1 MKNLKKLLTAFVLVA
16 LLISSVV
23 TVAIAEASYTGTVA
37 EATEHLDAIKEAKPE
52 EGKSLLDA
60 EKALVVKAY
69 EYLSKNP
76 VNPSDK
82 GYEAMIDRYND
93 YTLATA
99 YLLLKGVDFDRSAS
113 DVSSALAEVYD
124 YVASAPIIASKPQKH
139 SIALGYACANDGC
152 GTYVPFSDA
161 ELYKGIDESAVC
173 VDGCI
178 FNAMDLQPAK
188 LYSYADFESELGEA
202 SFGIAGELLDAIY
215 NTSADNGYFSFLEK
229 QNIAVDFINKS
240 LAIEYKTPVSEA
252 YTGDVATVSAMLAAI
267 DKEAEFNA
275 YADALAE
282 IYKYIVA
289 TPIYPVS
296 SEAAEFAAA
305 YEASCELLSD
315 KLEALVNSLS
325 SPAEKVAVLVSF
337 RGVLAGKPAVLE
349 DAENGI
355 AAVPAVAAVQYSEKT
370 VERYNELCE
379 TVIAELRD
387 AGAALADVP
396 MLEVTFEDVEYDA
409 IPEKFVEDL
418 ELVEALGAED
428 AKTHVYLAALY
439 ENYIKTSAFDPESE
453 NYSGYIARYKKI
465 ACDYVQATYVDRIN
479 NLIQVGDRYA
489 VLVSFREFV
498 AASPLCEEVVA
509 LYNDARLQLRQ
520 DAATLNGKIGI
531 DKLPVYEE
539 PSAPVSTVSYPIL
552 NKFLSTLQVSYDRY
566 ITASAEDKAAAFAVM
581 QKSATDM
588 YFYIKGSVINT
599 ADSDY
604 ESFIA
609 SYSTLRDNI
618 ADELLAIIEEAN
630 DEGRIAAIESVK
642 AFLAAAPLTFD
653 AVDSYNELVSELLSE
668 DADAYF
674 VDSIYYDI
682 LDGIAILEGGDC
694 SDDELLAAG
703 IAVQTAISRLFDNT
717 DPVYEA
723 VKESFDN
730 SCRVLGD
737 VIYNKLSY
745 AIVNL
750 SSDEAAPIVD
760 YLFTYVE
767 QVNTFETVL
776 GVRKALKS
784 TADTCAAI
792 IEKIDSNFDAVACF
806 DDVYADVAAVIA
818 SFDKASG
825 IASKFEIFKELHQM
839 VNYDN
844 FTTFFQSGSS
854 YAGIMAEYD
863 RVAGEL
869 EELLIGLLDT
879 DLSATELAERL
890 GEVYD
895 YLNELCF
902 SARVVDAYN
911 ETLKAAIDAS
921 YEKLALELEEKCSG
935 LAYQAP
941 AGYSTNLSRVFSAL
955 NSASQELKGGETDFY
970 EYLVAYR
977 ILSVDTEDGSDTI
990 FDPACNDYFDA
1001 VETFNLITEE
1011 VADFWLTKIEAAS
1024 ALTEAEKLLEE
1035 YREFISENPFSKDM
1049 IESYNGARISLYDKY
1064 RANASAVF
1072 KGYEE
1077 LVTDLY
1083 SHLVNCPVKESALS
1097 AYAKAQY
1104 NVMKTLVSAAEY
1116 GVVMGNLDS
1125 LDSLEGETALI
1136 YQNLIRDKLSWS
1148 FAHYDLGSHSDRSL
1162 AYAVL
1167 QNQFCNFIALLDA
1180 DLSNLSDEHKARQIR
1195 AIGDSFVEASFP
1207 SELLEI
1213 YNKKF
1218 GTDFA
1223 SAPIAKATEAGSL
1236 LDLAAYLADVEL
1248 AESKSI
1254 NEMRIALA
1262 GAVEYLNGHIIDST
1276 DIRESVE
1283 ADFDELEKKL
1293 AENTEAAKLALNKQ
1307 TKLSDFSYPLQQ
1319 SYDHENSKIFGS
1331 SFGPAAEREKNHTH
1345 SVKVDSNGNKYAMI
1359 ETTGANNAYLQV
1371 LRIDYSNSFVIEL
1384 DVMSPENLNFHL
1396 NSTGTGLGS
1405 ITSSTLGK
1413 YLSTKVL
1420 QFTDNKLDYKFGI
1433 ESDTREEQYFENY
1446 VEGKDA
1452 PIEAVP
1458 GEWMHIIIVMNFET
1472 RMYELLI
1479 DYVSLGERPIISGY
1493 NGKEDTCTHSILRFN
1508 VSNDEAGKTAYDNL
1522 MIYSGTSYRTL
1533 DLLDKMTNDEK
1544 FEFYASNA
1552 LDESQD
1558 SITRIVAYTEAKG
1571 LIPYLTSACDQT
1583 LLEALK
1589 SYDGADIRES
1599 AYEAHLNNLEEI
1611 VKNVNVE
1618 TLTSATASEQSASV
1632 SSALSYIDSNRF
1644 YIDQLNPRFIEINE
1658 TLIDA
1663 NAKIEWIENLRTYL
1677 DNISR
1682 FHRATSHA
1690 ALVRHAESVKE
1701 SYLLCELNKED
1712 KAKIAA
1718 ADPLAKSFVENMN
1731 GDAGVIDLVGSVDF
1745 GSYYTEYM
1753 PARIQSQLYLENSY
1767 KMLDC
1772 IEFIES
1778 VVPDKEGLEYDEYL
1792 AELSAKAIENYDF
1805 VDAYLTVIRN
1815 LVNADAYQPSV
1826 PGIDY
1831 ALEIFGVLDV
1841 VFFEQLQTH
1850 HYSVI
1855 KEQLDK
1861 YATTSSYIGKAGICT
1876 YIERYIAENGVDMSG
1891 ATGAHY
1897 LYVLEVYKS
1906 ELESYKIDYEAIL
1919 AANTESFIGVVSRM
1933 QTYVTYSELK
1943 PLYDLAIENYYYSM
1957 NADSEEVRAAIALF
1971 EAVEAQLTEWET
1983 NGAML
1988 IGYAENLTSRRQAQK
2003 YRALVNCANYV
2014 DLVDEG
2020 VEGVAKALALYEK
2033 TLAEYNETISPV
2045 NAEISEV
2052 SDVVCSVRTESVA
2065 ATILAIIKNLFN

>member
-37 EATEHLDAIKEAKPE
+37 KATEHLDAIKEAKPE
-52 EGKSLLDA
+52 EGKNLLDA
-60 EKALVVKAY
+60 KKALVVEAY
-69 EYLSKNP
+69 KYLSENP
-76 VNPSDK
+76 VNPSDE
-82 GYEAMIDRYND
+82 GYAAMIDRYND

-99 YLLLKGVDFDRSAS
+99 YLLLKGVDFDRSAR

-152 GTYVPFSDA
+152 GTFVPFSV
-161 ELYKGIDESAVC
+161 ETIYKGIDEDTVC
-173 VDGCI
+173 VDGCSPD
-178 FNAMDLQPAK
+178 AMDLQPAK

-229 QNIAVDFINKS
+229 HNIAVDFINKS
-240 LAIEYKTPVSEA
+240 LALEYKTPVSEA
-252 YTGDVATVSAMLAAI
+252 YTGDVATVSAMLEAI

-296 SEAAEFAAA
+296 AEAAEFAAA

-337 RGVLAGKPAVLE
+337 RDVLAGKPAVLE

-387 AGAALADVP
+387 AGAALADLP

-668 DADAYF
+668 DADAYL

-703 IAVQTAISRLFDNT
+703 SAVQTAISRLFDNT
-717 DPVYEA
+717 DPMYEA

-730 SCRVLGD
+730 SCGILGD
-737 VIYNKLSY
+737 IIYNKLSY

-760 YLFTYVE
+760 YLFAYVE

-818 SFDKASG
+818 SFDKASE

-854 YAGIMAEYD
+854 YAEIIAEYD
-863 RVAGEL
+863 RAAGEL
-869 EELLIGLLDT
+869 EELLVGILDT
-879 DLSATELAERL
+879 DLSVTELVEKL
-890 GEVYD
+890 GVVYD

-921 YEKLALELEEKCSG
+921 YEKLALEIEEKCSG

-955 NSASQELKGGETDFY
+955 NSASEELKSGETDFY
-970 EYLVAYR
+970 EYLVACR
-977 ILSVDTEDGSDTI
+977 ILSVDTEDDSDTI

-1024 ALTEAEKLLEE
+1024 ALTEAEKLFEE

-1064 RANASAVF
+1064 RASASTVF

-1180 DLSNLSDEHKARQIR
+1180 DLSNLSDEQKASDIR
-1195 AIGDSFVEASFP
+1195 VIGESFVEASFP

-1236 LDLAAYLADVEL
+1236 LDLAAYLGSIES
-1248 AESKSI
+1248 AESL
-1254 NEMRIALA
+1254 NAMRSALA
-1262 GAVEYLNGHIIDST
+1262 DAVEYLNGHIIDST

-1319 SYDHENSKIFGS
+1319 SYDHEDSKIFGS
-1331 SFGPAAEREKNHTH
+1331 SFGPSSEREKNHTH
-1345 SVKVDSNGNKYAMI
+1345 GVKVDSNGNKYAMI
-1359 ETTGANNAYLQV
+1359 ETSEANNAYLQI
-1371 LRIDYSNSFVIEL
+1371 LRIDSSRSYVIEL
-1384 DVMSPENLNFHL
+1384 DVMSPESLNFYL
-1396 NSTGTGLGS
+1396 DGTSKGEGVF
-1405 ITSSTLGK
+1405 TSSTQGK
-1413 YLSTKVL
+1413 YLSTKVVK
-1420 QFTDNKLDYKFGI
+1420 FTDNKLDYLFGI

-1446 VEGKDA
+1446 VEGVHD

-1458 GEWMHIIIVMNFET
+1458 GEWMHVTVVINIET
-1472 RMYELLI
+1472 MMYELLI
-1479 DYVSLGERPIISGY
+1479 DYVSLGERPLISGY
-1493 NGKEDTCTHSILRFN
+1493 NGKEDICTYGIVRFN
-1508 VSNDEAGKTAYDNL
+1508 VSNDEASKTAYDNL
-1522 MIYSGTSYRTL
+1522 MLYTGSSYRTL
-1533 DLLDKMTNDEK
+1533 GLFDKMTNDER

-1558 SITRIVAYTEAKG
+1558 SITRIVAYTEAKA
-1571 LIPYLTSACDQT
+1571 LIPYLTSACDQA
-1583 LLEALK
+1583 LLETFK
-1589 SYDGADIRES
+1589 RYDGADIRES
-1599 AYEAHLNNLEEI
+1599 AYEDHLANLEEI
-1611 VKNVNVE
+1611 VKNVNVD

-1658 TLIDA
+1658 TLVDA

-1690 ALVRHAESVKE
+1690 ALVRHAERVKE

-1731 GDAGVIDLVGSVDF
+1731 GDAGVIDLVGSVTFD
-1745 GSYYTEYM
+1745 SYYTEYM
-1753 PARIQSQLYLENSY
+1753 SARIQSQLYLENSY

-1906 ELESYKIDYEAIL
+1906 ELEAYRIDYEAIL

-1957 NADSEEVRAAIALF
+1957 NADSEEVRAAMALF